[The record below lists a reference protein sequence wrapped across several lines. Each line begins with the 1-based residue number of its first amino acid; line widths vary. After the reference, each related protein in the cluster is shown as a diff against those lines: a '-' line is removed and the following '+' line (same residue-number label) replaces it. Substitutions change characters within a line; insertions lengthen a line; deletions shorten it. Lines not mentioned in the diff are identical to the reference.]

1 MKYEKMGGYMKYP
14 YLENKKIL
22 IGVSSGIAI
31 YKVID
36 LVSRLRKVN
45 VDLKIIMT
53 ENAKNWISDQIF
65 SAVGNCDV
73 YYSTFDVKGGWIPHT
88 QLSNWADIFI
98 VAPATANIIAKLA
111 CGIGDDLLTST
122 AIAFA
127 KNSKLIVPTM
137 NVRMYENIAL
147 QRNLKTLETDGWMI
161 VEPEVG
167 HLADGESGKG
177 RYPDNEKIIEY
188 AEYLLCKKDFHNKKV
203 LISAGPTIEKIDPVR
218 FISNRSSGKM
228 GYELSR
234 EFACRG
240 AEVTLVS
247 GPVNLPPPSLVKKI
261 ISVESAIDM
270 EKAIATHSE
279 NSDII
284 IMTAAVSDFRIKN
297 YSTQKIKKDNI
308 PTLVLEKNPDI
319 LKELGKKKSKNQI
332 LIGFAAE
339 TQNHKENAI
348 KKLKEKNLDMIIVND
363 VSRKDIGFESDEN
376 EIIVYSDGEEYRL
389 EKNNKRII
397 AAGIVDYIYNKFF

>member
-1 MKYEKMGGYMKYP
+1 MKYP
-14 YLENKKIL
+14 YLENKKVL
-22 IGVSSGIAI
+22 IGVSSGIAV
-31 YKVID
+31 YKAID
-36 LVSRLRKVN
+36 LVSKLRKMN

-53 ENAKNWISDQIF
+53 ENARNWISDQIF

-73 YYSTFDVKGGWIPHT
+73 FYSTFDVKGGWIPHT
-88 QLSNWADIFI
+88 ELSNWADLFI
-98 VAPATANIIAKLA
+98 VAPATANIIAKIA
-111 CGIGDDLLTST
+111 CGISDDLLTST

-127 KNSKLIVPTM
+127 KKSKIIVPTM
-137 NVRMYENIAL
+137 NVRMYENQAL

-161 VEPEVG
+161 IEPEIG

-177 RYPDNEKIIEY
+177 RYPDNEKILEY
-188 AEYLLCKKDFHNKKV
+188 AEHVLCKKDFLNKKV

-247 GPVNLPPPSLVKKI
+247 GPTNLTVPSLIKNFI
-261 ISVESAIDM
+261 PVESALDM
-270 EKAIATHSE
+270 EKAIVTYSE

-284 IMTAAVSDFRIKN
+284 IMTAAVSDFRVKN
-297 YSTQKIKKDNI
+297 YSTQKLKKDNI

-319 LKELGKKKSKNQI
+319 LKELGQKKRENQI

-339 TQNHKENAI
+339 TQNHEEYAK
-348 KKLKEKNLDMIIVND
+348 KKLKEKNLDMIVVND
-363 VSRKDIGFESDEN
+363 VSRRDIGFESDEN

-389 EKNNKRII
+389 EKNHKRII
-397 AAGIVDYIYNKFF
+397 AAGIANYIYNKFF